1 MKRSIFA
8 GALLLG
14 AALLFTPTDM
24 AQAKEVPPDG
34 NIPLTSEYFQDEW
47 LLDWVKWYDEDK
59 DGFLSAEEVASVTVL
74 EFEKDLSDFSQV
86 QYFTNLKKLVL
97 EYEKDYGYD
106 EYELFGVW
114 AGEVLDLRAF
124 PNLEQARLFLD
135 TSKAPDGSA
144 EVQIQVSGLKYLKEL
159 SIQDMVSG
167 E

>member
-59 DGFLSAEEVASVTVL
+59 DGFLSAEDVA
-74 EFEKDLSDFSQV
+74 
-86 QYFTNLKKLVL
+86 
-97 EYEKDYGYD
+97 
-106 EYELFGVW
+106 
-114 AGEVLDLRAF
+114 
-124 PNLEQARLFLD
+124 
-135 TSKAPDGSA
+135 
-144 EVQIQVSGLKYLKEL
+144 
-159 SIQDMVSG
+159 
-167 E
+167 